1 VRRQEGSRCEAGYWQ
16 PSRGRIG
23 LLTPS
28 DLGLGTP
35 AECCGATRSIRQT
48 NGLSTNTCHS
58 TYLHAPAA
66 WRFDAV
72 FASTSNT
79 ASVCGVQLR
88 ETWDECSNGDGG

>member
-1 VRRQEGSRCEAGYWQ
+1 MRGQEGSRCEAGYWQ